1 MTTNLLYRWPPPARF
16 GRVVPKTKFYEHA
29 KVSTAARDRFI
40 SEIQRIT
47 WAYKLA
53 DTTIHLRGTSA
64 VPEIQVFEID
74 AKGDDLS
81 DATLATI
88 DKAVQ
93 SPIFFEIHRSV
104 DDAAETSM
112 VAAYKQVGERTSQL
126 AGYVRTPWQPAS
138 GERVALPSAV
148 DLPGLYAALL
158 APLLSVV
165 PRPGE
170 SLPDVTKRVER
181 KAKLEREIAALD
193 RRLRNE
199 PQLNRKVELRRQIQA
214 RKEELATV
222 LDHSRPTTKDPQ
234 WTS

>member
-1 MTTNLLYRWPPPARF
+1 MTASLLYRWPPAARF

-29 KVSTAARDRFI
+29 RVSPAARDRFVA
-40 SEIQRIT
+40 EIQRIT

-53 DTTIHLRGTSA
+53 DATIHLRGTA
-64 VPEIQVFEID
+64 AIPEIQVFEID
-74 AKGDDLS
+74 AKGDEIT

-93 SPIFFEIHRSV
+93 SPIIFELRRTV
-104 DDAAETSM
+104 DDATQTSM
-112 VAAYKQVGERTSQL
+112 AAAYKRLDGKTPQL
-126 AGYVRTPWQPAS
+126 ARYARTEWQSADV
-138 GERVALPSAV
+138 GRVPLPQAL

-158 APLLSVV
+158 VPLLPVAPLS
-165 PRPGE
+165 GE
-170 SLPDVTKRVER
+170 PLAVTIERVER
-181 KAKLEREIAALD
+181 KAALDREIAALD

-214 RKEELATV
+214 RKDELATV
-222 LDHSRPTTKDPQ
+222 LDPSRPTTKDPQ